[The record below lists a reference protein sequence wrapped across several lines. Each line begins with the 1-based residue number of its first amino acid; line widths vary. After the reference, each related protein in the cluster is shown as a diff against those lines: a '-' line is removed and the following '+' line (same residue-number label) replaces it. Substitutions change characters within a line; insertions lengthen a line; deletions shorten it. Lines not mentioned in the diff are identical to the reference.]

1 MKELLEKMLSNEF
14 LTEEIRV
21 ELQEA
26 FDRHIAEAVEQAR
39 IDATAD
45 VRAEVYAKWL
55 TEQENLVD
63 ALNLQV
69 RSLVA
74 EDMAA
79 LQEDVSKFRDL
90 EAEYAT
96 RLVEARA
103 DLNEQVRKDM
113 RDLLQNLD
121 SFLEERFTVEMSALK
136 EDIEEVRKNE
146 FGRKIFEA
154 FMPEFKQHFVDPS
167 ETATKLR
174 ETEEVNAKL
183 AAQIKEVSE
192 QLNTMTRRS
201 EMNRVLAPLSGKQ
214 REVMESLLTSVETSK
229 LEEAYRT
236 YVGRIIRETTQSN
249 SITESATQNADS
261 RVVMKTGNVSEATA
275 NAAQGST
282 ESSTVVAEFRRLA
295 GITS

>member
-1 MKELLEKMLSNEF
+1 MKELLEKMLGAEF
-14 LTEEIRV
+14 LTEEVRA

-39 IDATAD
+39 ADATAD
-45 VRAEVYAKWL
+45 ARAEVYAKWL
-55 TEQENLVD
+55 TEQEALVE

-69 RSLVA
+69 QSLVA
-74 EDMAA
+74 EDMSAFK
-79 LQEDVSKFRDL
+79 DDISKIRDL

-103 DLNEQVRKDM
+103 DLNEQVRNDM
-113 RDLLQNLD
+113 RELLQNLNT
-121 SFLEERFTVEMSALK
+121 FLEERFVVEMSSLK
-136 EDIEEVRKNE
+136 EDIDEVRKLD

-154 FMPEFKQHFVDPS
+154 FGPEFQRHFVDPS

-174 ETEEVNAKL
+174 E
-183 AAQIKEVSE
+183 AQEANTALLGQMQSLTE

-201 EMNRVLAPLSGKQ
+201 EMNRVLAPLGGKQ
-214 REVMESLLTSVETSK
+214 REIMESLLSSVETQK

-236 YVGRIIRETTQSN
+236 YVGRVIRETTDEASL
-249 SITESATQNADS
+249 TESATKTADS
-261 RVVMKTGNVSEATA
+261 RVVIKTGDVSEATA
-275 NAAQGST
+275 TATQGT
-282 ESSTVVAEFRRLA
+282 ERSALVADFRRLA